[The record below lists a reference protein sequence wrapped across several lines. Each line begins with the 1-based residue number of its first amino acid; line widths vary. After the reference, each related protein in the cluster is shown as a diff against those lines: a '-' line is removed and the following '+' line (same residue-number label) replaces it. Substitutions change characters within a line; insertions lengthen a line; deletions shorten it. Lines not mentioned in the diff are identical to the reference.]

1 MLAALP
7 MLAFGW
13 LKDALGWLSR
23 LPWQVWAGV
32 AALVLVAGVWLHG
45 RSTGADGVQAKW
57 DAAEAAYAQQRAASA
72 IAARDTEAR
81 WRAEY
86 KAIAERFLK
95 EQTDAKLET
104 DRVIAGL
111 RSGERRVRDRFT
123 CPSLPGASADSSGVA
138 ETGPRGLQPEDAAAI
153 VRAGAEADE
162 VARQLNALIQAVE
175 AGR

>member
-1 MLAALP
+1 MTSFLL
-7 MLAFGW
+7 L
-13 LKDALGWLSR
+13 LSPAWEVLHR
-23 LPWQVWAGV
+23 INWRVWAGV

-86 KAIAERFLK
+86 KAIAERFLA
-95 EQTDAKLET
+95 EQKVADEKYQNDLASL
-104 DRVIAGL
+104 RAGSL
-111 RSGERRVRDRFT
+111 RVRDRFA
-123 CPSLPGASADSSGVA
+123 CPARSAEAPAVAGGAGEAGPG
-138 ETGPRGLQPEDAAAI
+138 GLLQQDVGFLLREAA
-153 VRAGAEADE
+153 RADE

-175 AGR
+175 AGQR